1 MLFFI
6 FYSANLANFGS
17 LTKSFAKVKTI
28 KIWNNSP
35 SERQLNEISRDLEM
49 GQTMIFPTDTLYAI
63 GCDALNVKAIDR
75 ICSLK
80 RINPEKSNLSI
91 ICSDI
96 SMAAEYCRIEN
107 FGFKLLRDYTPGPFT
122 FLFRASSSLPKAFK
136 GRKVVGIRIP
146 DNNIDLEIARR
157 LGHPI
162 LTTSIEYD
170 EDDYAISPSL
180 ISEAY
185 NDKVDFFI
193 EGEDGST
200 DYSTIIDCTGNE
212 PVLIRQGKGE
222 IEI

>member
-1 MLFFI
+1 M
-6 FYSANLANFGS
+6 
-17 LTKSFAKVKTI
+17 KTI
-28 KIWNNSP
+28 KIWSDSP
-35 SERQLNEISRDLEM
+35 SERQLSEIARDLEM

-75 ICSLK
+75 ICALK

-91 ICSDI
+91 ICADI

-107 FGFKLLRDYTPGPFT
+107 FGYKLLRQFTPGPFT
-122 FLFRASSSLPKAFK
+122 FLFRASSTLPKAFK

-146 DNNIDLEIARR
+146 DNNTDREIATR

-170 EDDYAISPSL
+170 DDDYAINPEL
-180 ISEAY
+180 IAEAY

-193 EGEDGST
+193 EGADGT
-200 DYSTIIDCTGNE
+200 TEFSTIIDCTGNQPE
-212 PVLIRQGKGE
+212 LIRQGKGE
-222 IEI
+222 IEF

>member
-1 MLFFI
+1 MLKYDI
-6 FYSANLANFGS
+6 YSAKLANFGG
-17 LTKSFAKVKTI
+17 LTKSCTKVKTI
-28 KIWNNSP
+28 KIWSDAP
-35 SERQLNEISRDLEM
+35 SERQLDEITRDLEM

-63 GCDALNVKAIDR
+63 GCDALNVKAIDK
-75 ICSLK
+75 ICALK
-80 RINPEKSNLSI
+80 GINPEKSNLSI

-122 FLFRASSSLPKAFK
+122 FLFRANSSLPKAFK

-146 DNNIDLEIARR
+146 DCNTDREIAAR
-157 LGHPI
+157 LGHPV
-162 LTTSIEYD
+162 LTTSIQYED
-170 EDDYAISPSL
+170 EDYAVNPSL

-185 NDKVDFFI
+185 NDKLDFFI

-212 PVLIRQGKGE
+212 PVIVRQGKGE
-222 IEI
+222 IDL